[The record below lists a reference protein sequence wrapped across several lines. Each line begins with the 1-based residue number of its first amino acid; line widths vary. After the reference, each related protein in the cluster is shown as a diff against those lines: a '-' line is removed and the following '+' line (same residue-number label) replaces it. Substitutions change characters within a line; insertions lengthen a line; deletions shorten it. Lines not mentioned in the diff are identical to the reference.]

1 VGKNNLDSL
10 RKDIAQI
17 DDAMIELLIRRFNL
31 TDEIGRIK
39 KDNNISIENLDVEK
53 KIIERLVLKS
63 DGKLDRKLVVGIYD
77 KIFADSKERQGNI

>member
-1 VGKNNLDSL
+1 MGKNNLDSL

>member
-1 VGKNNLDSL
+1 MGKSDLDSL
-10 RKDIAQI
+10 RKGIAQI
-17 DDAMIELLIRRFNL
+17 DDAMIDLLIKRFNL

-63 DGKLDRKLVVGIYD
+63 DGKLDRKLVVGIYE
-77 KIFADSKERQGNI
+77 KIFAESKERQGKI